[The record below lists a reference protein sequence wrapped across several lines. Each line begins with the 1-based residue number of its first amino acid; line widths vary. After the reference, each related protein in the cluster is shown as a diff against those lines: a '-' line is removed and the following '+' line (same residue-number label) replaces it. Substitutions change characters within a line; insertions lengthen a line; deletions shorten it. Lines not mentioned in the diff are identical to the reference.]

1 MILDLIPLAPRTY
14 PTLSLAIRAWQAGA
28 AFQIHRGPCITHA
41 SPLPHGIHRAR
52 FWNGTRVLGE
62 IELDETTAAAAAVVA
77 AVQAE
82 RASPQ
87 NLRICTP

>member
-41 SPLPHGIHRAR
+41 SPVPRGIHRAR
-52 FWNGTRVLGE
+52 FWHGTRVLGE
-62 IELDETTAAAAAVVA
+62 VELNESTAVTKP
-77 AVQAE
+77 VQAV
-82 RASPQ
+82 RASP
-87 NLRICTP
+87 